1 MAEQDMDRSQDATPY
16 KLEKAKERGQVAKS
30 RDVVSAAV
38 FTAAMAFLAWR
49 GWPAWQEQF
58 QFDQALLLQAARI
71 DASPHNLWRLVE
83 RMITTTLWMGLPFF
97 VTLVIAALVANVAQT
112 GLVFSLQ
119 PLKADLTRIN
129 PVTGLK
135 NVFSMQLLFNALR
148 TVLKLVLL
156 SAAVW
161 VVLDGLSSQFYYLA
175 SLSPLGFMRILLDDF
190 ASLGL
195 KLALVLWL
203 IALIDLRFTR
213 RQFAKKM
220 RMSRK
225 ELNDE
230 VKQREGDP
238 RVRGRLRELRR
249 EMRKR
254 SMALRNTRNADVLI
268 TNPTHVAVA
277 LRYVHGQMQAP
288 ELVAKG
294 AGVLAAA
301 MRFIAAR
308 HNIPV
313 VQNPPLAR
321 KLFHELDVERA
332 VPPQFF
338 ADVARIIVWV
348 LAMKQARQ
356 AAAMPVAA
364 ARGAA

>member
-1 MAEQDMDRSQDATPY
+1 MAEQDMDRSQEATPY
-16 KLEKAKERGQVAKS
+16 KLEKASERGQVAKS

-38 FTAAMAFLAWR
+38 FTAAMAYLAWR
-49 GWPAWQEQF
+49 GWPVWREQF
-58 QFDQALLLQAARI
+58 LFDQALLMQAARI

-83 RMITTTLWMGLPFF
+83 RMLTATLWMGLPFL
-97 VTLVIAALVANVAQT
+97 VTLVIAAVIANVVQT
-112 GLVFSLQ
+112 GPIFSFQ
-119 PLKADLTRIN
+119 PLKADLTRLN
-129 PVTGLK
+129 PVNGLK

-148 TVLKLVLL
+148 TVLKLVFL

-161 VVLDGLSSQFYYLA
+161 MVLSGLAPQFYYLA
-175 SLSPLGFMRILLDDF
+175 SLTPIGFVHTLLDDF

-195 KLALVLWL
+195 KLALVLWV

-225 ELNDE
+225 ELKDE
-230 VKQREGDP
+230 IKQREGDP
-238 RVRGRLRELRR
+238 RVRSRLRELRR

-254 SMALRNTRNADVLI
+254 SMSVRNTRNADVLI
-268 TNPTHVAVA
+268 TNPTHLAVA
-277 LRYVHGQMQAP
+277 LRYQHGSMQAP

-301 MRFIAAR
+301 MRIIAAR

-321 KLFHELDVERA
+321 KLFKELDVDRA
-332 VPPQFF
+332 VPPEFF
-338 ADVARIIVWV
+338 AEVARIIVWV
-348 LAMKQARQ
+348 IAMKQARQ
-356 AAAMPVAA
+356 QAVAGSA
-364 ARGAA
+364 S

>member
-1 MAEQDMDRSQDATPY
+1 MAEQDMDRSQEATPY
-16 KLEKAKERGQVAKS
+16 KLEKASERGQVAKS

-38 FTAAMAFLAWR
+38 FTAAMAYLAWR
-49 GWPAWQEQF
+49 GWPVWREQF
-58 QFDQALLLQAARI
+58 LFDQALLMQAARI

-83 RMITTTLWMGLPFF
+83 RMLTATLWMGLPFL
-97 VTLVIAALVANVAQT
+97 VTLVIAAVIANVVQT
-112 GLVFSLQ
+112 GPIFSFQ
-119 PLKADLTRIN
+119 PLKADLTRLN
-129 PVTGLK
+129 PVNGLK

-148 TVLKLVLL
+148 TVLKLVFL

-161 VVLDGLSSQFYYLA
+161 MVLSGLAPQFYYLA
-175 SLSPLGFMRILLDDF
+175 SLTPIGFVHTLLDDF

-195 KLALVLWL
+195 KLALVLWV

-225 ELNDE
+225 ELKDE
-230 VKQREGDP
+230 IKQREGDP
-238 RVRGRLRELRR
+238 RVRSRLRELRR

-254 SMALRNTRNADVLI
+254 SMSVRNTRNADVLI
-268 TNPTHVAVA
+268 TNPTHLAVA
-277 LRYVHGQMQAP
+277 LRYQHGSMQAP

-301 MRFIAAR
+301 MRIIAAR

-321 KLFHELDVERA
+321 KLFRELDVDRA
-332 VPPQFF
+332 VPPEFF
-338 ADVARIIVWV
+338 AEVARIIVWV
-348 LAMKQARQ
+348 IAMKQARQ
-356 AAAMPVAA
+356 QAVAGSA
-364 ARGAA
+364 S

>member
-1 MAEQDMDRSQDATPY
+1 MAEQDMDRSQEATPY
-16 KLEKAKERGQVAKS
+16 KLEKASERGQVAKS

-38 FTAAMAFLAWR
+38 FTAAMAYLAWR
-49 GWPAWQEQF
+49 GWPVWREQF
-58 QFDQALLLQAARI
+58 LFDQALLMQAARI

-83 RMITTTLWMGLPFF
+83 RMLTATLWMGLPFL
-97 VTLVIAALVANVAQT
+97 VTLVIAAVIANVVQT
-112 GLVFSLQ
+112 GPIFSFQ
-119 PLKADLTRIN
+119 PLKADLTRLN
-129 PVTGLK
+129 PVNGLK

-148 TVLKLVLL
+148 TVLKLVFL

-161 VVLDGLSSQFYYLA
+161 MVLSGLAPQFYYLA
-175 SLSPLGFMRILLDDF
+175 SLTPIGFVHTLLDDF

-195 KLALVLWL
+195 KLALVLWV
-203 IALIDLRFTR
+203 IALIDLRFMR

-225 ELNDE
+225 ELKDE
-230 VKQREGDP
+230 IKQREGDP
-238 RVRGRLRELRR
+238 RVRSRLRELRR

-254 SMALRNTRNADVLI
+254 SMSVRNTRNADVLI
-268 TNPTHVAVA
+268 TNPTHLAVA
-277 LRYVHGQMQAP
+277 LRYQHGSMQAP

-301 MRFIAAR
+301 MRIIAAR

-321 KLFHELDVERA
+321 KLFKELDVDRA
-332 VPPQFF
+332 VPPEFF
-338 ADVARIIVWV
+338 AEVARIIVWV
-348 LAMKQARQ
+348 IAMKQARQ
-356 AAAMPVAA
+356 QAVAGSA
-364 ARGAA
+364 S

>member
-1 MAEQDMDRSQDATPY
+1 MADQDMDRSQEATPY
-16 KLEKAKERGQVAKS
+16 KLEKARERGQVAKS

-38 FTAAMAFLAWR
+38 FTSAMAYLAWR
-49 GWPAWQEQF
+49 GWPAWREQF
-58 QFDQALLLQAARI
+58 LFDQALLLQAARI
-71 DASPHNLWRLVE
+71 DASPDNLWALVE
-83 RMITTTLWMGLPFF
+83 RMITASLWMGLPFF
-97 VTLVIAALVANVAQT
+97 AAVVVAALLANVVQT
-112 GLVFSLQ
+112 GPVFSFE
-119 PLKADLTRIN
+119 PLKADLNRLN
-129 PVTGLK
+129 PATNFK
-135 NVFSMQLLFNALR
+135 NVFGMQMLFNGLR

-156 SAAVW
+156 TAAACA
-161 VVLDGLSSQFYYLA
+161 VLDGFASQFYRLS
-175 SLSPLGFMRILLDDF
+175 SLSPIGFVRTLLDDF

-195 KLALVLWL
+195 KLAMVLWA
-203 IALIDLRFTR
+203 IALIDLIFTR

-220 RMSRK
+220 RMSHK
-225 ELNDE
+225 DIMDE
-230 VKQREGDP
+230 AKQREGDP
-238 RVRGRLRELRR
+238 RVRARLRELRQ

-254 SMALRNTRNADVLI
+254 SNSVRNTRNADVLI

-277 LRYVHGQMQAP
+277 LRYEHGQMQAP

-321 KLFHELDVERA
+321 KLFRELDVDRA
-332 VPPQFF
+332 VPPAFF

-348 LAMKQARQ
+348 IAMKQARQ
-356 AAAMPVAA
+356 KAT
-364 ARGAA
+364 GAA

>member
-1 MAEQDMDRSQDATPY
+1 MADQDMDRSQDATPY

-38 FTAAMAFLAWR
+38 FTAAMAYLAWR
-49 GWPAWQEQF
+49 GWPAWREQF
-58 QFDQALLLQAARI
+58 LFDQALLLQAARI
-71 DASPHNLWRLVE
+71 EASPHNLWRLVE
-83 RMITTTLWMGLPFF
+83 RMISATLWMGLPFF
-97 VTLVIAALVANVAQT
+97 VTLVIAALLANVAQT
-112 GLVFSLQ
+112 GPVFSFQ
-119 PLKADLTRIN
+119 PLKADLSRLN
-129 PVTGLK
+129 PVNGLK

-148 TVLKLVLL
+148 TVLKLVFL

-161 VVLDGLSSQFYYLA
+161 MVLSALAPQFYYLA
-175 SLSPLGFMRILLDDF
+175 SLTPVGFTHTLLDDF

-203 IALIDLRFTR
+203 IALVDLRFTR

-225 ELNDE
+225 ELKDE
-230 VKQREGDP
+230 IKQREGDP
-238 RVRGRLRELRR
+238 RVRSRLRELRR

-254 SMALRNTRNADVLI
+254 SMSVRNTRNADVLI

-277 LRYVHGQMQAP
+277 LRYEHGSMQAP
-288 ELVAKG
+288 QLVAKG

-301 MRFIAAR
+301 MRMIAAR

-321 KLFHELDVERA
+321 KLFRELAVDRA
-332 VPPQFF
+332 VPQEFF

-348 LAMKQARQ
+348 IAMKQARQ
-356 AAAMPVAA
+356 PVVTGGDA
-364 ARGAA
+364 

>member
-1 MAEQDMDRSQDATPY
+1 MAEQDMDRSQEATPY
-16 KLEKAKERGQVAKS
+16 KLEKASERGQVAKS

-38 FTAAMAFLAWR
+38 FTAAMAYVAWR
-49 GWPAWQEQF
+49 GWPVWREQF
-58 QFDQALLLQAARI
+58 LFDQALLMQAARI

-83 RMITTTLWMGLPFF
+83 RMLTATLWMGLPFL
-97 VTLVIAALVANVAQT
+97 VTLVIAAVIANVVQT
-112 GLVFSLQ
+112 GPIFSFQ
-119 PLKADLTRIN
+119 PLKADLTRLN
-129 PVTGLK
+129 PVNGLK

-148 TVLKLVLL
+148 TVLKLVFL

-161 VVLDGLSSQFYYLA
+161 MVLSGLAPQFYYLA
-175 SLSPLGFMRILLDDF
+175 SLTPIGFVHTLLDDF

-195 KLALVLWL
+195 KLALVLWV

-225 ELNDE
+225 ELKDE
-230 VKQREGDP
+230 IKQREGDP
-238 RVRGRLRELRR
+238 RVRSRLRELRR

-254 SMALRNTRNADVLI
+254 SMSVRNTRNADVLI
-268 TNPTHVAVA
+268 TNPTHLAVA
-277 LRYVHGQMQAP
+277 LRYQHGSMQAP

-301 MRFIAAR
+301 MRMVAAR

-321 KLFHELDVERA
+321 KLFKELDVDRA
-332 VPPQFF
+332 VPPEFF
-338 ADVARIIVWV
+338 AEVARIIVWV
-348 LAMKQARQ
+348 IAMKQARQ
-356 AAAMPVAA
+356 QAVAGSA
-364 ARGAA
+364 S

>member
-1 MAEQDMDRSQDATPY
+1 MADQDMDRSQDATPY

-38 FTAAMAFLAWR
+38 FTSAMAYLAWR
-49 GWPAWQEQF
+49 GWPAWHDQF
-58 QFDQALLLQAARI
+58 LFDQALLLQAARI

-83 RMITTTLWMGLPFF
+83 RMISTTLWMGLPFF
-97 VTLVIAALVANVAQT
+97 VTLVIAALLANVLQT
-112 GLVFSLQ
+112 GPVFSFQ
-119 PLKADLTRIN
+119 PLKADLSRLN
-129 PVTGLK
+129 PVNGLK

-148 TVLKLVLL
+148 TVLKLVFL

-161 VVLDGLSSQFYYLA
+161 MVLSGLAPQFYSLA
-175 SLSPLGFMRILLDDF
+175 SLTPVGFTHTLLDDF

-203 IALIDLRFTR
+203 IALVDLRFTR

-225 ELNDE
+225 ELKDE

-238 RVRGRLRELRR
+238 RVRSRLRELRR

-254 SMALRNTRNADVLI
+254 SMSVRNTRNADVLI

-277 LRYVHGQMQAP
+277 LRYEHGSMQAP

-301 MRFIAAR
+301 MRMIAAR

-321 KLFHELDVERA
+321 KLFRELDVNRA
-332 VPPQFF
+332 VPQEFF

-348 LAMKQARQ
+348 IAMKQARQ
-356 AAAMPVAA
+356 PAATG
-364 ARGAA
+364 GAA

>member
-1 MAEQDMDRSQDATPY
+1 MAEQDMDRSQAATPY

-38 FTAAMAFLAWR
+38 FTAAMAYLAWR
-49 GWPAWQEQF
+49 GWPAWREQF
-58 QFDQALLLQAARI
+58 LFDQALLAQAARV
-71 DASPHNLWRLVE
+71 DASPENLWRLVE
-83 RMITTTLWMGLPFF
+83 RGITASLWMGLPFF
-97 VTLVIAALVANVAQT
+97 ATLVLAALLANFVQT
-112 GLVFSLQ
+112 GPIFSVQ

-129 PVTGLK
+129 PVNGLK
-135 NVFSMQLLFNALR
+135 NMFSMQLLFNALR

-156 SAAVW
+156 SAAAW
-161 VVLDGLSSQFYYLA
+161 LVLEGLASQFYFLA
-175 SLSPLGFMRILLDDF
+175 TLTPIGFIRTLLDDF

-195 KLALVLWL
+195 KLAMVLWV
-203 IALIDLRFTR
+203 IALLDLAFTR

-225 ELNDE
+225 ELTDE
-230 VKQREGDP
+230 IKQREGDP
-238 RVRGRLRELRR
+238 RVRARLRELRQ
-249 EMRKR
+249 EMRRR
-254 SMALRNTRNADVLI
+254 SASVRNTRNADVLI

-277 LRYVHGQMQAP
+277 LRYQHGEMHAP

-301 MRFIAAR
+301 MRSIAAR

-321 KLFHELDVERA
+321 KLFRELGVDRA
-332 VPPQFF
+332 VPPEFF
-338 ADVARIIVWV
+338 AEVARIIVWV
-348 LAMKQARQ
+348 IAMKQARKSALQ
-356 AAAMPVAA
+356 GKAA
-364 ARGAA
+364 

>member
-1 MAEQDMDRSQDATPY
+1 MADQDMDRSQDATPY
-16 KLEKAKERGQVAKS
+16 KLEKARQRGQVAKS

-38 FTAAMAFLAWR
+38 FTAAMVYLAWR
-49 GWPAWQEQF
+49 GWPVWREQF
-58 QFDQALLLQAARI
+58 VFDQALLMQAARI
-71 DASPHNLWRLVE
+71 DASPNNLWRLVE
-83 RMITTTLWMGLPFF
+83 RMLGATLWLGLPFF
-97 VTLVIAALVANVAQT
+97 LTLSVVAILANLAQT
-112 GLVFSLQ
+112 GPVFSFE
-119 PLKADLTRIN
+119 PLKADLSRIN
-129 PVTGLK
+129 PVNGLK

-148 TVLKLVLL
+148 TVLKLVFL
-156 SAAVW
+156 SAAAW
-161 VVLDGLSSQFYYLA
+161 MVLSGLAPQFYAIA
-175 SLSPLGFMRILLDDF
+175 SLSPVGFTHLLLDDF

-195 KLALVLWL
+195 KLALVLWV

-213 RQFAKKM
+213 RAFAKKM

-225 ELNDE
+225 ELKDE
-230 VKQREGDP
+230 IKQREGDP
-238 RVRGRLRELRR
+238 RVRSRLRELRR

-254 SMALRNTRNADVLI
+254 SMSVRNTRNADVLI

-277 LRYVHGQMQAP
+277 LRYEHGSMQAP

-313 VQNPPLAR
+313 VQNPALAR
-321 KLFHELDVERA
+321 RMFKELDVDRA
-332 VPPQFF
+332 VPPEFF

-348 LAMKQARQ
+348 IAMKQARQ
-356 AAAMPVAA
+356 QAGSGSAA
-364 ARGAA
+364 